1 MNISFFDNNDFL
13 LIVVRYQPIE
23 ESQTTQIPFTPN
35 HIQNPPT
42 SYNKS
47 SFQLQY
53 KKNQSRWVRWLHH
66 QSFHDYN

>member
-1 MNISFFDNNDFL
+1 MNISFFDNVRL
-13 LIVVRYQPIE
+13 PLVVRYQPIE
-23 ESQTTQIPFTPN
+23 ECQTTQIPFTPN

-53 KKNQSRWVRWLHH
+53 KKKSV
-66 QSFHDYN
+66 

>member
-23 ESQTTQIPFTPN
+23 ECQTTQIPFTPN

-53 KKNQSRWVRWLHH
+53 KKKSV
-66 QSFHDYN
+66 